1 MELDHL
7 LHKAINLVLTPLVFA
22 IICLILPFLIIFRL
36 VVSISSRF
44 SSENMAR
51 KVVLITGASSGIG
64 EHMAYEY
71 AKMGACLALV
81 ARRKE
86 KLEAVAARA
95 RGLGSPDV
103 LALRAD
109 VSNVN
114 DCKRSID
121 DTINHFGKLNHLVNN
136 AGIGSVCALEEI
148 TDITNSGSLMD
159 VNYWGSVYP
168 TYFAIPHLRKTKGK
182 IVVNSSTSALV
193 QPPSMSFY
201 TSSKAAVI
209 GFFESLRG
217 ELDPEVTVSIVTLG
231 FVESEMTEGK
241 LVSGNGE
248 VIVAPNLIKL
258 FTDCWVNELGG
269 QAISPTGLP
278 KMRAGL
284 AAKVIVDAICRGERY
299 VTEPKWYRMLTLF
312 KYLCPEVIEWH
323 FRQTKFGKVK
333 EAPSN
338 HIPSKAD

>member
-44 SSENMAR
+44 SSENMAG

-81 ARRKE
+81 ARRQE

-121 DTINHFGKLNHLVNN
+121 DTINHFGKLDHLVNN
-136 AGIGSVCALEEI
+136 AGIGSICALEEV

-248 VIVAPNLIKL
+248 VIVAPNLIK
-258 FTDCWVNELGG
+258 
-269 QAISPTGLP
+269 AISPKGLP

-284 AAKVIVDAICRGERY
+284 AAKAIVDAICRGERY